1 MLSRYKMSE
10 DRKFTLAQRVE
21 ILEKLILN
29 ESVELDTITVFRQP
43 TSDRAQYVTDQLSK
57 LENGSRLLGIGNRGY
72 TFVITK
78 IDDNQYEYNYN
89 DGSTDVYSP
98 KLVINDC
105 LRDRTN
111 FYEIPRSVKLIKN
124 NAINYE
130 DDIVDVYRNGK
141 KIYSGEEDY
150 EPMKRERWRYNPNF
164 GLYWLTDF
172 STSSI
177 YIKVKK

>member
-1 MLSRYKMSE
+1 MSK
-10 DRKFTLAQRVE
+10 DRKLTLEQRVE
-21 ILEKLILN
+21 RLEQFILN
-29 ESVELDTITVFRQP
+29 ESIELDTITVFKQP
-43 TSDRAQYVTDQLSK
+43 TSDRAQYVTNQLSK

-72 TFVITK
+72 AFVVTK
-78 IDDNQYEYNYN
+78 IDDSQYEYNYGN
-89 DGSTDVYSP
+89 STDVYSH
-98 KLVINDC
+98 KLVVDDC

-111 FYEIPRSVKLIKN
+111 FYEIPRSIKLIRN

-130 DDIVDVYRNGK
+130 DDFVDVYRNGK

-164 GLYWLTDF
+164 GLYWFTDF
-172 STSSI
+172 STGSI